1 MKKLS
6 KMDLKTKAWAKEYVS
21 NGFNGTKTALKFAQ
35 KKDMKK
41 EVANVIAVENLQ
53 KPIYIKPIIKEMED
67 IHLNDTEVSKKLKRN
82 LKQKANISASN
93 NAIEIYHKLKG
104 NFAPERKETIN
115 IKLTGEELN
124 RAIEAKIAEYNTLN
138 ESREQYE
145 G

>member
-6 KMDLKTKAWAKEYVS
+6 KMDLKTEAYAKEYVS
-21 NGFNGTKTALKFAQ
+21 NGFNGTKTVLKFG
-35 KKDMKK
+35 KKGLKYK
-41 EVANVIAVENLQ
+41 TATVIATQNLA
-53 KPIYIKPIIKEMED
+53 KLSYIKPIIKEMED

-124 RAIEAKIAEYNTLN
+124 KAIEAKIAEYNTLN
-138 ESREQYE
+138 EAREQ
-145 G
+145 